1 VGESIVFW
9 IHLLA
14 AAIWVGSQ
22 VFMFAAV
29 VPALRVLDDAA
40 RRRAVVV
47 LNRRFAWLGWGALA
61 VLVLTGINNVIQRQ
75 RDYDI
80 IFAGRDWP
88 WFDFDFRYAW
98 IFVAKLALVAVVI
111 ALTAIHT
118 EAVGPRLLAL
128 QESGRAGSEELGRMR
143 RLSIVLSVLNL
154 LAGVAILF
162 LVALLQNGEFSF
174 ERT

>member
-1 VGESIVFW
+1 MGESIVFW

-14 AAIWVGSQ
+14 AAVWVGSQ

-29 VPALRVLDDAA
+29 VPALRALGDEAA
-40 RRRAVVV
+40 RRRAVLV

-61 VLVLTGINNVIQRQ
+61 ILVLTGIENVMRRQ
-75 RDYDI
+75 DDYDI
-80 IFAGRDWP
+80 V
-88 WFDFDFRYAW
+88 FDYDFRYAW
-98 IFVAKLALVAVVI
+98 IFLVKLALVAAVI

-118 EAVGPRLLAL
+118 YVVGPRLLAL
-128 QESGRAGSEELGRMR
+128 QEQASADLGRMR
-143 RLSIVLSVLNL
+143 RLSIQLSVVNL

-174 ERT
+174 KEL